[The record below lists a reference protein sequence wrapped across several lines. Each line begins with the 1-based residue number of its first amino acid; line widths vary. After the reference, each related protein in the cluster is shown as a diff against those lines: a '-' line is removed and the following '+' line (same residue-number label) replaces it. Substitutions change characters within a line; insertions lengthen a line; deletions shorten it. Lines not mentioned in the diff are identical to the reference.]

1 MILEHHR
8 DLVIS
13 GEPADA
19 ALQEKVRKLH
29 EFAGATKD
37 QREPQATREQADRL
51 VATRDRIIKGEPLE
65 PEMER
70 KLTELG
76 RAIMPPGPRGPQ
88 RQPEVNTIEEK
99 E

>member
-13 GEPADA
+13 GKPADA

-29 EFAGATKD
+29 EFASATED
-37 QREPQATREQADRL
+37 QREPPATKEQADQL
-51 VATRDRIIKGEPLE
+51 AATRDRIIKGKPLE

-76 RAIMPPGPRGPQ
+76 RAIMPPGPRDPQ
-88 RQPEVNTIEEK
+88 RKPEVNTIEEK